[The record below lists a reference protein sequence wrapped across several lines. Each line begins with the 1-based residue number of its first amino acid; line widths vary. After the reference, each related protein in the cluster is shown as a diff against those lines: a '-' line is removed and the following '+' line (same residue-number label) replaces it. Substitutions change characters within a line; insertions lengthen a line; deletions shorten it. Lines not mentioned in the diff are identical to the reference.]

1 MKNSDQKVVT
11 VRDAVYE
18 VMRSFGADKIFGNPG
33 STELPMFRDF
43 PDDFQY
49 VLGLQEAVVVGM
61 ADGYAQATGKVAFV
75 NLHSA
80 AGVGN
85 GMGNIPTAFKNRT
98 PMVIIAGQQAR
109 SILPFDPYLYSEE
122 STELPKPYVKW
133 STEPARAE
141 DVPMAVA
148 IACRRALQAPCGPV
162 LVSVPS
168 DDWDRAATLVA
179 PRVCTGRVSPEPQ
192 LLKDLAHQLAQS
204 QRPAIVV
211 GAEVDRSGAWDEI
224 VALAE
229 RYQARVFVAPMS
241 ARCSFPED
249 HPLFMGFL
257 PAVREKIVEL
267 LDGSDVVLIA
277 GAPVFTYHVEGDGPH
292 VSPSTQL
299 YQLTEDAIS
308 AARAPIGTS
317 VVGDIRLALQ
327 ALLAITL
334 PQVSRQPVAG
344 RRRAPRADATRP
356 LNVPYVLQTF
366 AEIRA
371 PDAIIVEE
379 TPTARV
385 VMHDFFP
392 VSRPASFYTMASGG
406 LGYGI
411 AAAVGVA
418 MAQTRRKIIA
428 IIGDGSAM
436 YSIQALWTAAQLGLN
451 ITFIIL
457 NNRRYAAM
465 VRFGGVLGFPVDAN
479 LPGTDIPGLDFV
491 AIAQG
496 HGCPGARVE
505 DSAEL
510 SSAMSTA
517 LATEG
522 PVLIEIVV
530 A

>member
-43 PDDFQY
+43 PDDFTY

-85 GMGNIPTAFKNRT
+85 GMGNIHTAFKNRT

-109 SILPFDPYLYSEE
+109 SILPFDPYLCSEE

-133 STEPARAE
+133 SIEPARAE
-141 DVPMAVA
+141 DVPMA
-148 IACRRALQAPCGPV
+148 IATACHRASQAPCGPV

-168 DDWDRAATLVA
+168 DDWDRAAMLVT
-179 PRVCTGRVSPEPQ
+179 PRVCAGRVSPEPE
-192 LLKDLAHQLAQS
+192 LLKGLAHQLAQS

-211 GAEVDRSGAWDEI
+211 GAEIDRSGAWSEI

-229 RYQARVFVAPMS
+229 RHQARVFVAPMS
-241 ARCSFPED
+241 SRCSFPED

-257 PAVREKIVEL
+257 PAVRDKIVERL
-267 LDGSDVVLIA
+267 GGSDLVLIA

-317 VVGDIRLALQ
+317 VVGDVRLALQ
-327 ALLAITL
+327 ALLAASFPQPFRL
-334 PQVSRQPVAG
+334 PVER
-344 RRRAPRADATRP
+344 RRRAPRADVTSP
-356 LNVPYVLQTF
+356 LNVAHVLQTL
-366 AEIRA
+366 AKIRA
-371 PDAIIVEE
+371 SDAIIVEE
-379 TPTARV
+379 APTARV
-385 VMHDFFP
+385 VMHEVFP
-392 VSRPASFYTMASGG
+392 ILHPASFYTMASGG

-418 MAQTRRKIIA
+418 MAQPLRKVIA

-465 VRFGGVLGFPVDAN
+465 VRFGGVLGFPADAH

-491 AIAQG
+491 AIAHG
-496 HGCPGARVE
+496 HGCSGVRV
-505 DSAEL
+505 DDATEL
-510 SSAMSTA
+510 KATVSTA
-517 LATEG
+517 LATKG
-522 PVLIEIVV
+522 PVLVEVV
-530 A
+530 VS